1 MARNGDV
8 GVTPIG
14 VMYVYVCVL
23 HKDHPMC
30 GVHWQQGTICFYS
43 WQFWHFFRWGNHDYI
58 KHFFFNYVEFKLPF
72 TWALAI
78 WRLLSGNVAFRDIAE
93 IYSLWVPLYSGGGTV
108 HPSLTKERTIY
119 SSDFILIRNSALL
132 CWSGPWKNNILCSIW
147 WTLTWSTRWDW
158 YSTETDCCNLAKT
171 R

>member
-1 MARNGDV
+1 MC
-8 GVTPIG
+8 
-14 VMYVYVCVL
+14 VC
-23 HKDHPMC
+23 
-30 GVHWQQGTICFYS
+30 
-43 WQFWHFFRWGNHDYI
+43 YI
-58 KHFFFNYVEFKLPF
+58 KITRCVMCIGNRVQFAFILDNFDIFLDEEITITSNFFFNYVEFKLPF

-93 IYSLWVPLYSGGGTV
+93 IYSLLVPLYSGGGTV
-108 HPSLTKERTIY
+108 HPSLTKEMTIY

-158 YSTETDCCNLAKT
+158 YSTETDCWNLAKT